1 MMCNPSPLHPLLA
14 HLTPEVQLRWG
25 QTAYDPKPKPNV
37 TYALFPISIE
47 LQGFFHI
54 VSL

>member
-47 LQGFFHI
+47 L
-54 VSL
+54 